1 MIARFR
7 PLQRLLHWLMAAMV
21 LAMLFIGIFMV
32 STVSPAY
39 AALVSIHKPLGIAIL
54 LLVLLRI
61 WVRLRYGAP
70 GLPMDLPPAMKALAH
85 LSHLLLYALLLAMPL
100 LGWGMLSAAG
110 YPIVLWGPV
119 RLPAILPADP
129 ALYTLLRNA
138 HTWLALTLFAL
149 VLLHLGAALFHALI
163 RRDGVF
169 RSMAP

>member
-1 MIARFR
+1 VNARFH
-7 PLQRLLHWLMAAMV
+7 PLQRVLHWLMAAMV

-39 AALVSIHKPLGIAIL
+39 ATLVSIHKPLGIAIL

-61 WVRLRYGAP
+61 AVRLRRGAP
-70 GLPMDLPPAMKALAH
+70 ALPAELPPVMKALAH
-85 LSHLLLYALLLAMPL
+85 LSHLLLYALLLAMPVV
-100 LGWGMLSAAG
+100 GWGMLSAAG

-119 RLPAILPADP
+119 RLPPILPADP

-138 HTWLALTLFAL
+138 HSWLALTLFA
-149 VLLHLGAALFHALI
+149 VILLHLGAALFHALI
-163 RRDGVF
+163 RRDGVL